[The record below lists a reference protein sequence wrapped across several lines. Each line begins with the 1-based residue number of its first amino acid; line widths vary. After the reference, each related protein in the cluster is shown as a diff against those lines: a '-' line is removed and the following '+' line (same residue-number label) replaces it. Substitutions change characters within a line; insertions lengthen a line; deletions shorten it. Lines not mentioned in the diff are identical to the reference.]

1 VSPRLASIRRTCQI
15 VMKAVPTTMKP
26 TRITA
31 AAISPPFDWEALLVA
46 ELVEV
51 ADAEVELAV
60 PEKVEAAEVE
70 VTLEGVGEAD
80 AEGVVAVVVAT
91 TPLRSFVNGSSAG
104 IETTQI
110 ARRNRSRQG
119 DRILRTCQVVEMLG
133 CSSVLR
139 CEPKKHWRGHRYHTF
154 ANANI
159 EESCSMGERMRLAE
173 VGLKQIKCRD

>member
-1 VSPRLASIRRTCQI
+1 
-15 VMKAVPTTMKP
+15 MKAIPTTMKP

-60 PEKVEAAEVE
+60 PEVVEAAEVEVTLEGVGEADAEVELAVPEVVEAAEVE

-91 TPLRSFVNGSSAG
+91 TPLRSFVNGPSAR

-119 DRILRTCQVVEMLG
+119 DRILRTCQV
-133 CSSVLR
+133 R
-139 CEPKKHWRGHRYHTF
+139 
-154 ANANI
+154 
-159 EESCSMGERMRLAE
+159 
-173 VGLKQIKCRD
+173 